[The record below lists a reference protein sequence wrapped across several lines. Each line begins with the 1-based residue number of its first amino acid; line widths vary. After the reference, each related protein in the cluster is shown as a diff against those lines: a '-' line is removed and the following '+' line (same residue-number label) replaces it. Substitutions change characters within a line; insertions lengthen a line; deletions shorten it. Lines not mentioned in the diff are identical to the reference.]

1 MKIISMF
8 GQHLHDP
15 ELWRCKRPGEKYTAS
30 SGSSI
35 RHEWWAIVGDA
46 LSQEIAVELG
56 KR

>member
-15 ELWRCKRPGEKYTAS
+15 ELWRCERPGEKYTAS

-35 RHEWWAIVGDA
+35 RHEGWAIVGDA

>member
-1 MKIISMF
+1 MIPRSD
-8 GQHLHDP
+8 GVRDL
-15 ELWRCKRPGEKYTAS
+15 EKNVLAS

-35 RHEWWAIVGDA
+35 RHAWWAIVGDA